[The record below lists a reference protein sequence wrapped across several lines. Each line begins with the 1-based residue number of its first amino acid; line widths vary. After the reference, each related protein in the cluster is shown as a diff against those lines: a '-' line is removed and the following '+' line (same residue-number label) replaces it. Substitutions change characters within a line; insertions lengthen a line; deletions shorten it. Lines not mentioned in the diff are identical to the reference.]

1 MRCRRANILLCV
13 LLAAILGPLLL
24 SACTNDLKKI
34 REISAKIVNNPVDTT
49 RGVDMIMSDSG
60 KVKGQLITPLMLEY
74 PITKTNLQSYKLM
87 PKGIKIILYDKNHKE
102 TANIVA
108 DTAYYYEDKQL
119 IKFYKDVVITSSKND
134 VFKSQELIY
143 DKAFHKITSS
153 KPVDVRMANGD
164 ISHGTSL
171 ETNEGMNPLKVEK
184 ATGSWYLKS
193 APGQ

>member
-1 MRCRRANILLCV
+1 LLCII
-13 LLAAILGPLLL
+13 LTLILGPLLL
-24 SACTNDLKKI
+24 GACTNDLKKI

-74 PITKTNLQSYKLM
+74 PASKTVPLAYKLM

-102 TANIVA
+102 TANIIA
-108 DTAYYYEDKQL
+108 DTAYYYEEKQL

-143 DKAFHKITSS
+143 DKGTHKITSS
-153 KPVDVRMANGD
+153 KPVDIRKANGD
-164 ISHGTSL
+164 IGHGTSL
-171 ETNEGMNPLKVEK
+171 ETNEQMAPLTVGH
-184 ATGSWYLKS
+184 ATGVIYFDHKTD
-193 APGQ
+193 